1 VTKQSKWSIPNDLK
15 VFTSFPFHVTSI
27 FFRWHL
33 HYCYNYLFFQIA
45 RELAEKASN
54 QHSDR
59 ETGTTPAL
67 VGSAS
72 AEPSALPVN
81 QSSSAIGSI
90 DSSSLDASAKSVPAG
105 VGPSLV
111 DNTSASNNINMQNGG
126 PSIAVVPVTP
136 MTEVPSATDA
146 GAIRFLQLL

>member
-1 VTKQSKWSIPNDLK
+1 
-15 VFTSFPFHVTSI
+15 
-27 FFRWHL
+27 
-33 HYCYNYLFFQIA
+33 LFFQIA